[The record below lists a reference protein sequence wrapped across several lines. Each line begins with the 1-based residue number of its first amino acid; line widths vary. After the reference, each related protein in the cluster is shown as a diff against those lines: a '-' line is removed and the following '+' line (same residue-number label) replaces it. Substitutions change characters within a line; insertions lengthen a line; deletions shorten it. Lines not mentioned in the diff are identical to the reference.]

1 MKKLSDKLEYLNA
14 NQSEEITEK
23 VSEIQKQ
30 TKLCI
35 NMESEIELKNTYLKN
50 SENVIHQLRYQLSLS
65 RKELQI
71 SKDDLEVI
79 TTECDE
85 LKKQVKKLIVSETDL
100 VQKHAQNMT
109 KVDNTIQTIELL
121 MKENG
126 ILREENNSIKQNN
139 GLEIE
144 EKGKELQAQ
153 KHIHEL
159 LERALETL
167 NGYYIKLDDADKN
180 IEKLRMENETLTD
193 K

>member
-1 MKKLSDKLEYLNA
+1 MN
-14 NQSEEITEK
+14 
-23 VSEIQKQ
+23 
-30 TKLCI
+30 
-35 NMESEIELKNTYLKN
+35 LKNRLKN
-50 SENVIHQLRYQLSLS
+50 S
-65 RKELQI
+65 
-71 SKDDLEVI
+71 
-79 TTECDE
+79 
-85 LKKQVKKLIVSETDL
+85 VSETDL

-153 KHIHEL
+153 KHIHDL

-167 NGYYIKLDDADKN
+167 NGLIN
-180 IEKLRMENETLTD
+180 
-193 K
+193 